1 MHDWFPIVFYTK
13 SQRIVS
19 TFKVRFEFFIPDIFE
34 IYLNKG
40 VSVRTG
46 LLVKESNGMDEFMDN
61 DSVPK
66 TTSLSNWTLQR
77 KGLSSSYFAEVGVA
91 TFVFCHPYIVNLIGP
106 WTEIRNYLKSSPA
119 GLVLEFAM
127 WRHFDTKQLELIVSD
142 CMDYPNPR
150 FLKSK
155 TKRRP
160 HLLFLRL
167 EADFAFAT
175 NSLNLKIVLDVWFGR
190 DCVCS
195 NIEYLSNIDEK

>member
-1 MHDWFPIVFYTK
+1 MAIVAALRTTK
-13 SQRIVS
+13 TQQDSLLPLDRWSSKARYDLVS
-19 TFKVRFEFFIPDIFE
+19 TAATRRRALALV
-34 IYLNKG
+34 
-40 VSVRTG
+40 G
-46 LLVKESNGMDEFMDN
+46 LLEPLQHTGFHLAKTGFKGRDTNGN
-61 DSVPK
+61 R
-66 TTSLSNWTLQR
+66 R
-77 KGLSSSYFAEVGVA
+77 KD
-91 TFVFCHPYIVNLIGP
+91 YIYDLLNCLILD
-106 WTEIRNYLKSSPA
+106 LKSSPA

-195 NIEYLSNIDEK
+195 NIEHLSNIDEK